1 MFNRIRGLL
10 WRARDTA
17 RDYLHPGHREEVFT
31 RIHSENLWGNAES
44 RSGAGSSI
52 AATASVCDQLPVLWK
67 RYNIRSLVDA
77 PCGDCNWIPPIAATL
92 ESYTGVDLVRTIIE
106 ANRARHPNLAFLHA
120 DLTRDVLPKADAIL
134 CRDCFQHLPTRLI
147 LSALARFKSSGA
159 QWIFLTT
166 NENVRSYNDIAIGS
180 ARPINLQ
187 LAPFN
192 FPPPVEK
199 IAEDGEGRYLALWR
213 L

>member
-1 MFNRIRGLL
+1 MGTTFASALGTFWLRSTGSPMFNRIRGLL

-134 CRDCFQHLPTRLI
+134 CRALVQRHRDRQRSAHQPAAGPVQ
-147 LSALARFKSSGA
+147 LSASRGEDRRGRRRAVSCPMAAVTS
-159 QWIFLTT
+159 
-166 NENVRSYNDIAIGS
+166 S
-180 ARPINLQ
+180 ARKPS
-187 LAPFN
+187 
-192 FPPPVEK
+192 
-199 IAEDGEGRYLALWR
+199 
-213 L
+213 